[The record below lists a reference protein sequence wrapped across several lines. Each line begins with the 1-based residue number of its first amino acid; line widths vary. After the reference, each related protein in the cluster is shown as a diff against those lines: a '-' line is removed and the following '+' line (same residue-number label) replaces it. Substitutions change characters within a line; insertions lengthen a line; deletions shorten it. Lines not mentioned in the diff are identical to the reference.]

1 MPNTDEKR
9 TVFNLVAS
17 VIDESVHLVQTEL
30 RLVRAEINDKIAKL
44 ATAGTVLAAGGVAA
58 LAALFLLLQA
68 LVRWLSVA
76 GLPDQWG
83 YLIVGIVVA
92 IIAGGLL
99 AAGLKRLNATTLVPE
114 KTLDQIRADVAAVK
128 EHVT

>member
-1 MPNTDEKR
+1 MPNADEKR

-17 VIDESVHLVQTEL
+17 VIDESVHLLQTEL
-30 RLVRAEINDKIAKL
+30 RLVRVEINDKISKL
-44 ATAGTVLAAGGVAA
+44 AGAGTVLAAGGVAA

-83 YLIVGIVVA
+83 YLIVGVVVA

-99 AAGLKRLNATTLVPE
+99 ASGLKRLNSTTLVPE
-114 KTLDQIRADVAAVK
+114 KTFEQIRADVAAVK

>member
-1 MPNTDEKR
+1 MPNADEKR

-17 VIDESVHLVQTEL
+17 VIDESVHLLQTEL
-30 RLVRAEINDKIAKL
+30 RLVRAEINDKISKL
-44 ATAGTVLAAGGVAA
+44 AGAGTVLAAGGVAA

-83 YLIVGIVVA
+83 YLIVGVVVA

-99 AAGLKRLNATTLVPE
+99 ASGLKRLNSTTLVPE
-114 KTLDQIRADVAAVK
+114 KTFEQIRADVAAVK